1 MAAAISSQN
10 GDIDW
15 RRDAAQVELCMEG
28 AFAGLPRVCLLVRST
43 HMDTATAP
51 TKILYRYKN
60 DSSQRP
66 AFRLSPPFF
75 NPKTQGLKV

>member
-1 MAAAISSQN
+1 MAATISSQN

-15 RRDAAQVELCMEG
+15 RRDAAQVGLCMEG

-43 HMDTATAP
+43 YMDTATAP
-51 TKILYRYKN
+51 PKILYRSKN

-66 AFRLSPPFF
+66 AFRLSPLFLL
-75 NPKTQGLKV
+75 PKPRG